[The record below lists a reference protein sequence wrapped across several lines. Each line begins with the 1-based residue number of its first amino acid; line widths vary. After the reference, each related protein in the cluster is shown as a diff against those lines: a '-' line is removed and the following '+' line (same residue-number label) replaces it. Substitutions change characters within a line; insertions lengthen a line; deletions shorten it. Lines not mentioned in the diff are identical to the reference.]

1 MNGHDGDGGVVSS
14 PTASYLNFT
23 NNQHHHFNPNPNQ
36 NRPYQKNMTTTN
48 PNDFNYK
55 NFKQLNQMRKTS
67 QNDELLLNNNINAIN
82 TNQIVKR
89 KSLNFQAKS
98 TTNKHI
104 DTSMATTTTTM
115 TTTTTTTPTPSS
127 SSSFN
132 SAVSNN
138 INTNYN
144 NGNSNNVIKFKHY
157 FQKHLN
163 QEYANSQ
170 QQMSYYKQ
178 QEQKQSRE
186 SQTASNNYDGVVK
199 SKSKSNSLI
208 GIKSAGFYFKIVCF
222 YFQKNSFSCS

>member
-115 TTTTTTTPTPSS
+115 TTTTTPTPSS